1 MSATSPTRRDLIA
14 TSAVIGAVSL
24 LPEHFAVAAESNAI
38 RSFRINHVLK
48 RGRQGR
54 PLPRLVGAGALL
66 RRGARRLQITSAGT
80 LTTRVSI

>member
-38 RSFRINHVLK
+38 RQFRINVSEAD
-48 RGRQGR
+48 
-54 PLPRLVGAGALL
+54 LVDL
-66 RRGARRLQITSAGT
+66 RRRLRRNLQPNCKRRHA
-80 LTTRVSI
+80 